1 MRAAVLCF
9 FVLAGC
15 GGDYGETDAGTSSG
29 GTSGAAGTSGA
40 PAGTSG
46 GSTSGE
52 PDAGTNNDVLGATP
66 GTILCGKQTCDI
78 ATQICC
84 AKSATD
90 ITCQAKGSSCDG
102 PASCDDAADCKS
114 GQKCCGT
121 ATGFNSTKTSC
132 VDKCEGITSAQTCRT
147 NEECGAQ
154 NCVHQ
159 SCYGIASW
167 LCGLNTFCTKL

>member
-1 MRAAVLCF
+1 MLV
-9 FVLAGC
+9 GC
-15 GGDYGETDAGTSSG
+15 GGDYGETDAGTASGSSSG
-29 GTSGAAGTSGA
+29 TAPGTSSGA

-46 GSTSGE
+46 TSE
-52 PDAGTNNDVLGATP
+52 PDSGASKDVLGATP
-66 GTILCGKQTCDI
+66 GTIFCGKQTCDI
-78 ATQICC
+78 SKEICC

-90 ITCQAKGSSCDG
+90 ITCQDKGKACDG

-114 GQKCCGT
+114 GQKCCGS

-132 VDKCEGITSAQTCRT
+132 VDKCDGIASAQTCRT

-154 NCVHQ
+154 NCIHQ